1 MTEPLIESESES
13 APDTTGAASA
23 AAISAGADT
32 TDLAAANTADAAHP
46 VNNVISLNGQP
57 LAMPAEAGDP
67 QNTTLLQ
74 RYAEQANFH
83 LRLPNYEGP
92 LDVLLRLIEENQLEI
107 TAVSLALVADQFI
120 AYMTHMPNRDP
131 RSISGFVAV
140 AAKLILLKS
149 RALLP
154 QVQMTPEEEEEVDDL
169 LAQLKAYQIFKNAA
183 KVLKMRQE
191 LGLRSYPA
199 QPPNIARPQGKK
211 LPLDNVSLD
220 LLAKVMQRLVAKWTP
235 PPEASLVVKRQPFS
249 VQECMAKIEIAL
261 ATEDRIKFTDVLE
274 GVDTRV
280 EVVVTLLALLEL
292 LKRYVVR
299 VYQESAF
306 GDIVIESFPLE
317 ERPKLEEEGENS
329 VVSSQ

>member
-1 MTEPLIESESES
+1 MTERSTDPEIIATTESGP
-13 APDTTGAASA
+13 AP
-23 AAISAGADT
+23 
-32 TDLAAANTADAAHP
+32 TA
-46 VNNVISLNGQP
+46 NNVISLNGQP
-57 LAMPAEAGDP
+57 LVMPDETADP
-67 QNTTLLQ
+67 QHTTLLQ
-74 RYAEQANFH
+74 RYAEQGNFH
-83 LRLPNYEGP
+83 LSLPNYEGP

-120 AYMTHMPNRDP
+120 AYMTTMPNRDP

-154 QVQMTPEEEEEVDDL
+154 KVVMTPDEEEDVDDL

-199 QPPNIARPQGKK
+199 QPPHVARPQGKK
-211 LPLDNVSLD
+211 LPLDNVTLD
-220 LLAKVMQRLVAKWTP
+220 LLSKVMQRLVFKWTP
-235 PPEASLVVKRQPFS
+235 PPEASTIVKRQAFS
-249 VQECMAKIEIAL
+249 VQECMAKIEITL
-261 ATEDRIKFTDVLE
+261 ATEERIKFTDVLE

-280 EVVVTLLALLEL
+280 EIVVILLALLEL

-299 VYQESAF
+299 VYQETNF
-306 GDIVIESFPLE
+306 GDIFIEPFPVE
-317 ERPKLEEEGENS
+317 ERPKLEEEEATGG
-329 VVSSQ
+329 